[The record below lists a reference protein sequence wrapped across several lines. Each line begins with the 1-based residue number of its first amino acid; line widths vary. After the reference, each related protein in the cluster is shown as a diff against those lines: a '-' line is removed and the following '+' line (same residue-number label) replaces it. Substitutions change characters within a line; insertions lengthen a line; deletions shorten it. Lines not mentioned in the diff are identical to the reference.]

1 MSKNKVE
8 IKQERKFNKKVL
20 EEKKIQYLEFHE
32 RSTILF
38 LLLFEIVS
46 LKLVKY
52 LCELNLNQFPQ
63 NQSR

>member
-20 EEKKIQYLEFHE
+20 EEKKNSISWVSWKVY
-32 RSTILF
+32 ILF